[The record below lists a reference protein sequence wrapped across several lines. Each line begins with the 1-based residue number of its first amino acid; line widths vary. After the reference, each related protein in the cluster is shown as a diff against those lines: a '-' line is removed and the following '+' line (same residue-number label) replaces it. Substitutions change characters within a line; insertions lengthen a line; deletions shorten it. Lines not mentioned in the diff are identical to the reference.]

1 LADWTQQKF
10 ILATILPEAPYY
22 ITIMNSEIPSLK
34 IDRYKKIISL
44 VNTNKRISLI
54 DLENALN
61 ASRITIQRDLVE
73 LENRKLLRRFHGGA
87 MSLEYSQDIYDHE
100 FKKSVNATEKKKI
113 AAKAATL
120 IKEGSYIALDSS
132 STVYYLSEAIF
143 AGNIL
148 ALCCSIDS
156 FKNLMNRDDIQAV
169 LAGGRMNRKTQ
180 CLSGPETIQM
190 IKKFHFDL
198 AFISA
203 ESFIPDAGFFDP
215 HGEEVQVKRALIE
228 SSKKTVMLIDSTKIS
243 DLNGIK
249 VCDIDEVD
257 YVVTDKPEKNG
268 LKNIFRDRV
277 L

>member
-1 LADWTQQKF
+1 MH
-10 ILATILPEAPYY
+10 P
-22 ITIMNSEIPSLK
+22 EIPSLK
-34 IDRYKKIISL
+34 IDRYKKIIGL
-44 VNTNKRISLI
+44 INFNKRISL
-54 DLENALN
+54 LELEKALD

-100 FKKSVNATEKKKI
+100 LKKSLNASEKKRI

-120 IKEGSYIALDSS
+120 IEEGSYIALDSS

-156 FKNLMNRDDIQAV
+156 FRNLMDRDDIQAV
-169 LAGGRMNRKTQ
+169 LAGGRMNKKTQ

-190 IKKFHFDL
+190 IKRFHFDM

-203 ESFIPDAGFFDP
+203 GSFIPDVGFFDP
-215 HGEEVQVKRALIE
+215 HAEEVQVKRALIE

-249 VCDIDEVD
+249 VCDFDEVD

-268 LKNIFRDRV
+268 LKKIFKDKV